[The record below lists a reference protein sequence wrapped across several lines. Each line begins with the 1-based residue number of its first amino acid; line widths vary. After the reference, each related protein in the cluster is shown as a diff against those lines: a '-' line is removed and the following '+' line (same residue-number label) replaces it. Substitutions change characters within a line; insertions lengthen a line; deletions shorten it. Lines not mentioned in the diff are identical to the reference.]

1 MEKPTDKKKKDPI
14 EAMKERLR
22 DFEALARLA
31 PPYSAAMLKALA
43 LAKQQQQRSEK

>member
-43 LAKQQQQRSEK
+43 LAKQQRSEK